1 MKWHHWII
9 FTIALK
15 FTEAGMD
22 TTNVEK
28 ELFETIYDRLNKIKI
43 GNETTMSCEDTTTI
57 YSFTLVDD
65 TKIAIAIECDWVI
78 INGKRYILE

>member
-1 MKWHHWII
+1 
-9 FTIALK
+9 
-15 FTEAGMD
+15 MD